1 MTNFGRDLGRIWRS
15 RFVTKWV
22 QTNREMGQNET
33 GTASSLSGAPCR
45 LVTFSK
51 INSCPPERLF
61 SILNNTFD
69 ADLIALMDY
78 MELALQ
84 LQFNNGTRK

>member
-1 MTNFGRDLGRIWRS
+1 MKLELPHHYQVLRVVLLHS
-15 RFVTKWV
+15 
-22 QTNREMGQNET
+22 
-33 GTASSLSGAPCR
+33 P
-45 LVTFSK
+45 
-51 INSCPPERLF
+51 NSCPPERIF

>member
-1 MTNFGRDLGRIWRS
+1 M
-15 RFVTKWV
+15 

-33 GTASSLSGAPCR
+33 GTPHHYQVLRVVLLHSP
-45 LVTFSK
+45 
-51 INSCPPERLF
+51 NSCPPERRF

-84 LQFNNGTRK
+84 L